1 MATATAFYDVSSAL
15 TTNIGTNRFLE
26 SAGVDVPLGY
36 DLCIVLS
43 QSVAGSRAISIPY
56 AYADGNHGGET
67 YNTWSVTYQWRNVG
81 GVNQYDTGNPETWT
95 GTVTGVYLPAYDV
108 TYWQFGAS
116 FSAFS
121 LPNGSI
127 STAACSPYNGM
138 GTTMNTDMASFA
150 RDYFDTPTAPYMDI
164 DVFTTGSDE
173 NKIVTF
179 NWKNLSNI
187 PADMYPASY
196 MVRVGVNYTAA
207 PDAAIRPTVLSILP
221 YSTSYVIPGTR
232 DTSYQVGYLDA
243 LQSMPS
249 AAQGYA
255 ISQDW
260 LAFFIQLGHTEGDTT
275 VVDAEYLF
283 KVEKDGEITDSTDP
297 GTGGTIGT
305 HDNTSPRYNDDYSGD
320 SGSIDASGTGQ
331 SLSLDNV
338 LTTSYALT
346 KTQLTDFGRW
356 LWTNDLSTTVYGN
369 EVSPIENI
377 LSCKLIPFNVASATN
392 ANIWVGNINSGVACV
407 IASTNHEFNVGSI
420 TIDAPCG
427 GTFLDEQNKIS
438 IYLPYCG
445 IQSIPTG
452 ICYSKTLETVTLPN
466 GFTKQIPKLTGRTLT
481 VKYVFDMIYGTCAAL
496 LYMDS
501 ALFGVYNGSCGIDI
515 PLTQSNRASN
525 QLALNKDGGNM
536 IAGTVTSGVSGAIGG
551 GMSDGLPGAIIGGV
565 ISAAQSALSS
575 LLHNKNNAAN
585 QETHFTTSGGF
596 SSQIASFMSP
606 NVTVF
611 IEYTDMDS
619 IPQGYGHENGYPCN
633 LNLNMSDIVG
643 YTELDGSIEI
653 SDIPCLEEERVLLKQ
668 ALQEGFYL

>member
-1 MATATAFYDVSSAL
+1 MPYSFTASSKYDISANP
-15 TTNIGTNRFLE
+15 TTNIGTNIFLMEVSSADLPADGIFLE
-26 SAGVDVPLGY
+26 ERYTTGNMTSGWAY
-36 DLCIVLS
+36 F
-43 QSVAGSRAISIPY
+43 
-56 AYADGNHGGET
+56 YADGNYNGVTINTQSIIARWGNYGGVQKYGVDYPET
-67 YNTWSVTYQWRNVG
+67 Y
-81 GVNQYDTGNPETWT
+81 T
-95 GTVTGVYLPAYDV
+95 GTATGTYISAYDV
-108 TYWQFGAS
+108 TVWRLGAS
-116 FSAFS
+116 YTDFYY
-121 LPNGSI
+121 P
-127 STAACSPYNGM
+127 AANSQTFTPQIGY
-138 GTTMNTDMASFA
+138 GTTPNSDMAQQA
-150 RDYFDTPTAPYMDI
+150 REYFDTPATPYMDV
-164 DVFTTGSDE
+164 DVYTTGADG

-179 NWKNLSNI
+179 NWKNIDNI

-196 MVRVGVNYTAA
+196 LVRVGVNYTAA
-207 PDAAIRPTVLSILP
+207 PDAAIQPTLLSILP
-221 YSTSYVIPGTR
+221 YITSYVIPGTR
-232 DTSYQVGYLDA
+232 DTSFQIGYLDA

-249 AAQGYA
+249 TAQGYA

-260 LAFFIQLGHTEGDTT
+260 LAFFVQLGHTEDGTT
-275 VVDAEYLF
+275 VTDAKYLF
-283 KVEKDGEITDSTDP
+283 KIEKDGEITDYTDP

-377 LSCKLIPFNVASATN
+377 LSCKLIPFDVASATS
-392 ANIWVGNINSGVACV
+392 ANIWVGNINSNVACV
-407 IASTNHEFNVGSI
+407 LASTNHVFNVGSI
-420 TIDAPCG
+420 TIDTPCG

-445 IQSIPTG
+445 IQTIPTG
-452 ICYSKTLETVTLPN
+452 ICYSKTLDNVTLPN

-501 ALFGVYNGSCGIDI
+501 ALFGVYNGTCGIDI

-536 IAGTVTSGVSGAIGG
+536 IAGTITSAVSGAVGG
-551 GMSDGLPGAIIGGV
+551 GMSGGLGGAIMGGIV
-565 ISAAQSALSS
+565 NAAQSALSG
-575 LLHNKNNAAN
+575 LLHYQNNAAN

>member
-1 MATATAFYDVSSAL
+1 MNIEMDSTSIVNYRPSKVRIYNVPVDDAIALFIDQSGAGQYCIYFLSDTDISGGYSAEEYINGYGSPWVSYTETIGLVSGYTDLYCTTA
-15 TTNIGTNRFLE
+15 R
-26 SAGVDVPLGY
+26 
-36 DLCIVLS
+36 LCGDFPI
-43 QSVAGSRAISIPY
+43 
-56 AYADGNHGGET
+56 
-67 YNTWSVTYQWRNVG
+67 NT
-81 GVNQYDTGNPETWT
+81 TGNIEIQNSDDPSSISSYTAHQQ
-95 GTVTGVYLPAYDV
+95 AYDYL
-108 TYWQFGAS
+108 TN
-116 FSAFS
+116 
-121 LPNGSI
+121 PN
-127 STAACSPYNGM
+127 
-138 GTTMNTDMASFA
+138 
-150 RDYFDTPTAPYMDI
+150 APCFDI
-164 DVFTTGSDE
+164 DVYTTGADG

-179 NWKNLSNI
+179 NWKNIDNI
-187 PADMYPASY
+187 PGDMYPASY
-196 MVRVGVNYTAA
+196 LVRVGVNYTAA
-207 PDAAIRPTVLSILP
+207 PDAQIQPTLLSILP

-249 AAQGYA
+249 TAQGYA

-260 LAFFIQLGHTEGDTT
+260 LAFFVQLGHTEDGTT
-275 VVDAEYLF
+275 VTDAKYLF
-283 KVEKDGEITDSTDP
+283 KIEKDGEITDYTDP
-297 GTGGTIGT
+297 QTGGTIGT

-377 LSCKLIPFNVASATN
+377 LSCKLIPFDVASATS
-392 ANIWVGNINSGVACV
+392 ANIWVGNINSNVACV

-420 TIDAPCG
+420 TIGTPCG

-496 LYMDS
+496 LYMDG
-501 ALFGVYNGSCGIDI
+501 ALFGIYNGTCGVDI

-536 IAGTVTSGVSGAIGG
+536 IAGTITSGVSGAVGG
-551 GMSDGLPGAIIGGV
+551 GMSGGLAGALVGGV
-565 ISAAQSALSS
+565 ISAAQSALSG
-575 LLHNKNNAAN
+575 LLHYQNNAAN

-606 NVTVF
+606 NVTLF

-668 ALQEGFYL
+668 ALQDGFYL

>member
-1 MATATAFYDVSSAL
+1 MSWSFSVENTAFYNAAGHSVMNPYKWEFIMPDEITVDDLVVCCTALNVEDYPWAHRTTMTFYIYANYTGTITYTVKSYQKQWNGSGYTETLVS
-15 TTNIGTNRFLE
+15 NN
-26 SAGVDVPLGY
+26 
-36 DLCIVLS
+36 
-43 QSVAGSRAISIPY
+43 
-56 AYADGNHGGET
+56 
-67 YNTWSVTYQWRNVG
+67 
-81 GVNQYDTGNPETWT
+81 T
-95 GTVTGVYLPAYDV
+95 GTVTLNDIQLFYTSAVISDV
-108 TYWQFGAS
+108 IDNS
-116 FSAFS
+116 S
-121 LPNGSI
+121 LGFF
-127 STAACSPYNGM
+127 STAPVTKLNALTTTTNGLDEA
-138 GTTMNTDMASFA
+138 T
-150 RDYFDTPTAPYMDI
+150 DYFNTPTTPYMDI
-164 DVFTTGSDE
+164 DVYTTGADG

-179 NWKNLSNI
+179 NWKNISNI
-187 PADMYPASY
+187 PPGMYPASY
-196 MVRVGVNYTAA
+196 MVRIGVNYTAA
-207 PDAAIRPTVLSILP
+207 PDAQIRPTVLSILP

-260 LAFFIQLGHTEGDTT
+260 LAFFVQLGHTEGDTT
-275 VVDAEYLF
+275 VVDAQYLF
-283 KVEKDGEITDSTDP
+283 KVENDGEITDSTDP

-377 LSCKLIPFNVASATN
+377 LSCKLIPFDVASATS
-392 ANIWVGNINSGVACV
+392 ANIWVGNINSNVACV
-407 IASTNHEFNVGSI
+407 IASTNHEFPVGSL
-420 TIDAPCG
+420 TIGTPCG

-496 LYMDS
+496 LYMDG
-501 ALFGVYNGSCGIDI
+501 ALFGVYNGTCGIDI

-525 QLALNKDGGNM
+525 QLALNRDGGNM
-536 IAGTVTSGVSGAIGG
+536 IAGTITSGVSGAVGG
-551 GMSDGLPGAIIGGV
+551 GMSGGLGGAIIGGV
-565 ISAAQSALSS
+565 INAAQSALSG
-575 LLHNKNNAAN
+575 LLHYQNNAAN

-606 NVTVF
+606 YVTVF

-619 IPQGYGHENGYPCN
+619 IPQGYAHENGYPCN

>member
-1 MATATAFYDVSSAL
+1 MGVYTFSAVGDYDQLGAQYAVNKIEQITIPGAPARYCTMCNYFVSGSWGIVRNNYVAFEGDQSNLTASVEIIKYDWNGN
-15 TTNIGTNRFLE
+15 T
-26 SAGVDVPLGY
+26 Y
-36 DLCIVLS
+36 
-43 QSVAGSRAISIPY
+43 VAGQ
-56 AYADGNHGGET
+56 T
-67 YNTWSVTYQWRNVG
+67 Y
-81 GVNQYDTGNPETWT
+81 T
-95 GTVTGVYLPAYDV
+95 GTYTGYYDPV
-108 TYWQFGAS
+108 RDITLFYGTVGTGAS
-116 FSAFS
+116 MWGYA
-121 LPNGSI
+121 PPT
-127 STAACSPYNGM
+127 TADCY
-138 GTTMNTDMASFA
+138 TTDINENMYQLA
-150 RDYFDTPTAPYMDI
+150 RDFFDIPTTPYMDV
-164 DVFTTGSDE
+164 DVYTTGSDE

-179 NWKNLSNI
+179 NWKNIDNI
-187 PADMYPASY
+187 PAGMYPASY
-196 MVRVGVNYTAA
+196 LVRVGVNYTAA
-207 PDAAIRPTVLSILP
+207 PDAAIQPTLLSILP

-232 DTSYQVGYLDA
+232 DTSFQIGYLDA

-249 AAQGYA
+249 TAQGYA

-260 LAFFIQLGHTEGDTT
+260 LAFFVQLGHTEDGTT
-275 VVDAEYLF
+275 VTDAKYLF

-346 KTQLTDFGRW
+346 KTQLNDFGRW

-377 LSCKLIPFNVASATN
+377 LSCKLIPFDVASATS
-392 ANIWVGNINSGVACV
+392 ANIWVGNINSNVACV
-407 IASTNHEFNVGSI
+407 LASTNSHEFNVGSI
-420 TIDAPCG
+420 TIDTPCG

-445 IQSIPTG
+445 IQTIPTG
-452 ICYSKTLETVTLPN
+452 ICYSKTLDNVTLPN

-501 ALFGVYNGSCGIDI
+501 ALFGVYNGTCGIDI

-536 IAGTVTSGVSGAIGG
+536 IAGTITSAVSGAVGG
-551 GMSDGLPGAIIGGV
+551 GMSGGLGGAIMGGIV
-565 ISAAQSALSS
+565 NAAQSALSG
-575 LLHNKNNAAN
+575 LLHYQNNAAN

>member
-1 MATATAFYDVSSAL
+1 MVLMDCGCS
-15 TTNIGTNRFLE
+15 NITSGVKVIEMYFDHVGNPPQAIAINRNAGNNRICFPVFMLDGDYTPYSGTYILK
-26 SAGVDVPLGY
+26 
-36 DLCIVLS
+36 
-43 QSVAGSRAISIPY
+43 
-56 AYADGNHGGET
+56 YADDHTET
-67 YNTWSVTYQWRNVG
+67 YTANV
-81 GVNQYDTGNPETWT
+81 NY
-95 GTVTGVYLPAYDV
+95 YSAYDITAV
-108 TYWQFGAS
+108 APGGFL
-116 FSAFS
+116 
-121 LPNGSI
+121 LPTVGTDI
-127 STAACSPYNGM
+127 DIHTAPIVSDTPTNDINVALAAGR
-138 GTTMNTDMASFA
+138 A
-150 RDYFDTPTAPYMDI
+150 YFDTPTTPYMDV
-164 DVFTTGSDE
+164 DVYTTGADG

-179 NWKNLSNI
+179 NWKNIDNI
-187 PADMYPASY
+187 PGGMYPASY
-196 MVRVGVNYTAA
+196 LVRVGVNYTAA
-207 PDAAIRPTVLSILP
+207 PDAQIQPTLLSILP

-232 DTSYQVGYLDA
+232 DTSYQIGYLDA

-260 LAFFIQLGHTEGDTT
+260 LAFFVQLGHTEGDTT
-275 VVDAEYLF
+275 VVDAKYLF

-346 KTQLTDFGRW
+346 KTQLSDFGRW

-377 LSCKLIPFNVASATN
+377 LSCKLIPFDAASATS
-392 ANIWVGNINSGVACV
+392 ANIWVGNINSNVACV
-407 IASTNHEFNVGSI
+407 LASTNHEFNVGSI

-501 ALFGVYNGSCGIDI
+501 ALFGVYNGTCGIDI

-536 IAGTVTSGVSGAIGG
+536 IAGTITSGVSGAVGG
-551 GMSDGLPGAIIGGV
+551 GMSGGLAGALVGGV
-565 ISAAQSALSS
+565 INAAQSALSG
-575 LLHNKNNAAN
+575 LLHYQNNAAN

-653 SDIPCLEEERVLLKQ
+653 SDIPCLEEERILLKQ